1 MFDMLKRMVRRGESI
16 GEPAYRVFQLRDKN
30 LLAGTTKI
38 RKISAP
44 NEAMEVICRMFYG
57 VIRLRLAHHKIQFPC
72 STAILPGS
80 SPLKNVLRHV
90 GNRYFYLLDIK
101 DFYLGISGEQIV
113 PCLLELM
120 PNFARRNDLANFLD
134 SYCLS
139 EEKVLRIGAPASPDL
154 ANIVAA
160 CLLDEPLSVL
170 VGRYGMTYSRYLDDL
185 TFSSKLPIGKR
196 KKRAIRDVILG
207 SGFKISS
214 KKSVY
219 ADISKK
225 PITITGIGLSGNGKI
240 FLKRSFLRKIL
251 GLMYLIEKDNV
262 PIRIN
267 HRTGR
272 EIEPANVVNGLVA
285 AFWGTIP
292 TSGRELNALEK
303 EIMRKYL
310 LFRAREREKREKPL
324 KSSRLENQMQR
335 MLQ

>member
-1 MFDMLKRMVRRGESI
+1 MFDMLKRMVRSGESF
-16 GEPAYRVFQLRDKN
+16 GEPEYRVFQLRDKN

-38 RKISAP
+38 REISAP

-57 VIRLRLAHHKIQFPC
+57 VIRLRLAHLKVRFPYG
-72 STAILPGS
+72 TAILPGS

-120 PNFARRNDLANFLD
+120 PNFAKRNDLTEFLD
-134 SYCLS
+134 KYCLS
-139 EEKVLRIGAPASPDL
+139 EEKVLRMGAPASPDL
-154 ANIVAA
+154 ANIVAD

-170 VGRYGMTYSRYLDDL
+170 VGKYGMTYSRYLDDL
-185 TFSSKLPIGKR
+185 TFSSRIPIGKR
-196 KKRAIRDVILG
+196 KKRAIRDIILG

-225 PITITGIGLSGNGKI
+225 PITITGIGLMGDGRI
-240 FLKRSFLRKIL
+240 FLKRSFLKKIL
-251 GLMYLIEKDNV
+251 GLLCLIETNKV

-272 EIEPANVVNGLVA
+272 EIDPFNVVNGLVA
-285 AFWGTIP
+285 ALWSTIP
-292 TSGRELNALEK
+292 AGGRELNALEK
-303 EIMRKYL
+303 EIIRKYL
-310 LFRAREREKREKPL
+310 IFRERVRERKDKPSKPTGLEKR
-324 KSSRLENQMQR
+324 MR
-335 MLQ
+335 MMV